1 MVESKIVPIIGSNS
15 VCAFIEKMITMPEN
29 DPIGYQSLT
38 KVVEYEMIMVLLST

>member
-1 MVESKIVPIIGSNS
+1 MVESKIVPIRGYKS
-15 VCAFIEKMITMPEN
+15 VHDLIEKMITMPEN